1 MMEKQQTSAS
11 NGFGYYAAKI
21 SELLAETITLL
32 NLEDMTFSSIPLEY
46 VLTDNPEDF
55 LGKKAPLSG
64 SNSVYIFIYEKGNKE
79 NFVYTAMPLADFDN
93 SIKLCIKN
101 GEFLAWGLKSVL
113 RKLKRDFL
121 AKIRGDS
128 CLIFQDLFK
137 YSNSVI
143 FKGEKPVLV
152 VPEAA
157 EKPFYL
163 VSRKTVEE
171 GMKPRIFMDFMT
183 NTQIASSYPEPK
195 TEIFNNKEPVKIVFY
210 LKDRSDEIVAELGKA
225 DGSCFTITA
234 VTASPDYM
242 KTKKAISANYNNSGR
257 ILSEIMDNRL
267 SADAAGLLDII
278 I

>member
-1 MMEKQQTSAS
+1 MMEKQQASAS

-55 LGKKAPLSG
+55 LGEKAPLSG
-64 SNSVYIFIYEKGNKE
+64 GNSVYIFIYEKGNNE

-101 GEFLAWGLKSVL
+101 GEFLSWGLKDVL

-121 AKIRGDS
+121 VKIRGDS
-128 CLIFQDLFK
+128 CLNFRDLFK

-163 VSRKTVEE
+163 VSTKTVEE
-171 GMKPRIFMDFMT
+171 GMKPGIFMDFMT

-210 LKDRSDEIVAELGKA
+210 LKDRSDAIVAELGKA
-225 DGSCFTITA
+225 DGSCFTIT
-234 VTASPDYM
+234 SIISSSDYM

-257 ILSEIMDNRL
+257 ILSEIIDNRL

-278 I
+278 L

>member
-1 MMEKQQTSAS
+1 MMEKQQASAS

-32 NLEDMTFSSIPLEY
+32 NLEDMTFSLIPLEY
-46 VLTDNPEDF
+46 ALTDNPEDF
-55 LGKKAPLSG
+55 LGEKMPLSG
-64 SNSVYIFIYEKGNKE
+64 SDSVYFFLYEKGN
-79 NFVYTAMPLADFDN
+79 NDNYVYTAMPLSDFDN

-121 AKIRGDS
+121 AKIRGES

-143 FKGEKPVLV
+143 FKGENPVLV
-152 VPEAA
+152 VPEAT

-163 VSRKTVEE
+163 VSRKAVEE
-171 GMKPRIFMDFMT
+171 GAKPRIFLDFST
-183 NTQIASSYPEPK
+183 NARIASSYPEPK
-195 TEIFNNKEPVKIVFY
+195 TEIFNSNGPMKIVFY
-210 LKDRSDEIVAELGKA
+210 LKDRSDAIVAELGKA

>member
-1 MMEKQQTSAS
+1 MMEKQRASAS

-32 NLEDMTFSSIPLEY
+32 NLEDMTFSLIPLEY
-46 VLTDNPEDF
+46 ALTDNPKDF
-55 LGKKAPLSG
+55 LGEKKPLSG
-64 SNSVYIFIYEKGNKE
+64 SDSVYFFLYEKGN
-79 NFVYTAMPLADFDN
+79 NDNYVYTAMPLSDFDN

-121 AKIRGDS
+121 AKIRGES

-143 FKGEKPVLV
+143 FKGENPVLV
-152 VPEAA
+152 VPEAT

-163 VSRKTVEE
+163 VSRKAVEE
-171 GMKPRIFMDFMT
+171 GAKPRIFLDFTT
-183 NTQIASSYPEPK
+183 NDQIASSYPEPK
-195 TEIFNNKEPVKIVFY
+195 TEIFNSNGPMKIVFY
-210 LKDRSDEIVAELGKA
+210 LKDRSDAIVAELGKA
-225 DGSCFTITA
+225 DGSCFTIT
-234 VTASPDYM
+234 TIIASPDYM
-242 KTKKAISANYNNSGR
+242 KTKKAISTNYNNSRR

-267 SADAAGLLDII
+267 RADAAGLLDII
-278 I
+278 L

>member
-1 MMEKQQTSAS
+1 MMEKQRASAN

-32 NLEDMTFSSIPLEY
+32 NLEDMTFSSIPLECM
-46 VLTDNPEDF
+46 LTDNPEEF
-55 LGKKAPLSG
+55 LGEKMPLSG
-64 SNSVYIFIYEKGNKE
+64 SDSVYFLLFEKGNNE
-79 NFVYTAMPLADFDN
+79 NFVYAAMPLSDFDN
-93 SIKLCIKN
+93 CIKLCIKN

-113 RKLKRDFL
+113 RKLKQDFL

-143 FKGEKPVLV
+143 FKGENPVLV
-152 VPEAA
+152 VPEAT

-163 VSRKTVEE
+163 VSRKAVEE
-171 GMKPRIFMDFMT
+171 GAKPRIFLDFMT
-183 NTQIASSYPEPK
+183 NAQIASSYPEPK
-195 TEIFNNKEPVKIVFY
+195 TEIFNNNEPVKIVFY
-210 LKDRSDEIVAELGKA
+210 LKDRSDAIVAELGKA

-257 ILSEIMDNRL
+257 ILSEIIDNRL

-278 I
+278 L

>member
-55 LGKKAPLSG
+55 LGEKTPLSG
-64 SNSVYIFIYEKGNKE
+64 GNSVYIFIYEKGNNE

-101 GEFLAWGLKSVL
+101 GEFLSWGLKDVL

-121 AKIRGDS
+121 VKIRGDS
-128 CLIFQDLFK
+128 CLNFQDLFK

-152 VPEAA
+152 VPEAS

-171 GMKPRIFMDFMT
+171 GMKPGIFMDFMT

-195 TEIFNNKEPVKIVFY
+195 TEIFNNNEPVKIVFY

-225 DGSCFTITA
+225 DGLCFTITA

>member
-1 MMEKQQTSAS
+1 MMEKQRASAN

-46 VLTDNPEDF
+46 MLTDNPEEF
-55 LGKKAPLSG
+55 LGEKMPLSG
-64 SNSVYIFIYEKGNKE
+64 SDSVYFLLFEKGNNE
-79 NFVYTAMPLADFDN
+79 NFVYAAMPLSDFDN
-93 SIKLCIKN
+93 CIKLCIKN

-113 RKLKRDFL
+113 RKLKQDFL
-121 AKIRGDS
+121 AKIRGES

-152 VPEAA
+152 VPEAT

-163 VSRKTVEE
+163 VSRKAVEE
-171 GMKPRIFMDFMT
+171 GAKPRIFLDFMT
-183 NTQIASSYPEPK
+183 NAQIASSYPEPK
-195 TEIFNNKEPVKIVFY
+195 TEIFNNNEPVKIVFY
-210 LKDRSDEIVAELGKA
+210 LKDRSDAIVAELGKA

-257 ILSEIMDNRL
+257 ILSEIIDNRL

-278 I
+278 L

>member
-55 LGKKAPLSG
+55 LGEKAPLSG
-64 SNSVYIFIYEKGNKE
+64 GNSVYIFIYEKGNNE

-101 GEFLAWGLKSVL
+101 GEFLAWGLKCVL

-121 AKIRGDS
+121 VKIRGDS
-128 CLIFQDLFK
+128 CLNFQDLFK

-143 FKGEKPVLV
+143 FKGENPVLV

-163 VSRKTVEE
+163 VSRKAVEE
-171 GMKPRIFMDFMT
+171 GAKPRIFLDFTT
-183 NTQIASSYPEPK
+183 NDQMASSYPEPK
-195 TEIFNNKEPVKIVFY
+195 TEIFNSNGPMKIVFY
-210 LKDRSDEIVAELGKA
+210 LKDRSDAIVAELGKA
-225 DGSCFTITA
+225 DGSCFTIT
-234 VTASPDYM
+234 TIISSPDYM

-257 ILSEIMDNRL
+257 ILTEIIDNRL

-278 I
+278 L

>member
-1 MMEKQQTSAS
+1 MMEKQRASAN

-32 NLEDMTFSSIPLEY
+32 NLEDMTFSSIPLECM
-46 VLTDNPEDF
+46 LTDNPEEF
-55 LGKKAPLSG
+55 LGEKMPLSG
-64 SNSVYIFIYEKGNKE
+64 SDSVYFLLFEKGNNE
-79 NFVYTAMPLADFDN
+79 NFVYAAMPLSDFDN
-93 SIKLCIKN
+93 CIKLCIKN

-113 RKLKRDFL
+113 RKLKQDFL
-121 AKIRGDS
+121 AKIRGES

-143 FKGEKPVLV
+143 FKGENPVLV
-152 VPEAA
+152 VPEAT

-163 VSRKTVEE
+163 VSRKAVEE
-171 GMKPRIFMDFMT
+171 GAKPRIFLDFMT
-183 NTQIASSYPEPK
+183 NAQIASSYPEPK
-195 TEIFNNKEPVKIVFY
+195 TEIFNNNEPVKIVFY
-210 LKDRSDEIVAELGKA
+210 LKDRSDAIVAELGKA

-257 ILSEIMDNRL
+257 ILSEIIDNRL

-278 I
+278 L

>member
-1 MMEKQQTSAS
+1 MMEKQRASAS

-46 VLTDNPEDF
+46 MITDNSEDF
-55 LGKKAPLSG
+55 LGEKMPLSG
-64 SNSVYIFIYEKGNKE
+64 SDSVYFFLYEKGNNE
-79 NFVYTAMPLADFDN
+79 NFVYTAMPLADFNN

-113 RKLKRDFL
+113 RKLKQDFL

-143 FKGEKPVLV
+143 FKGENPVLV
-152 VPEAA
+152 VPEAT

-163 VSRKTVEE
+163 VSRKAVEE
-171 GMKPRIFMDFMT
+171 EEKPRVFLDFMT
-183 NTQIASSYPEPK
+183 NAQIASSYPEPK
-195 TEIFNNKEPVKIVFY
+195 TEIFNNNEPVKIVFY
-210 LKDRSDEIVAELGKA
+210 LKDRNDEIVAELGKA
-225 DGSCFTITA
+225 DGSCFTIT
-234 VTASPDYM
+234 SIISSSDYM

-257 ILSEIMDNRL
+257 ILTEIIDNRL

-278 I
+278 L

>member
-1 MMEKQQTSAS
+1 MMEKQQASAS

-32 NLEDMTFSSIPLEY
+32 NLEDMSFSLIPLEY
-46 VLTDNPEDF
+46 MITDNPEAF
-55 LGKKAPLSG
+55 LGEGVSLSG
-64 SNSVYIFIYEKGNKE
+64 SNSVYFFLYEKGNND
-79 NFVYTAMPLADFDN
+79 NFVYTAMTLADFDN

-143 FKGEKPVLV
+143 FKGENPVLV
-152 VPEAA
+152 VPEAT

-163 VSRKTVEE
+163 VSRKTAEE
-171 GMKPRIFMDFMT
+171 GAKPRIFLDFLT
-183 NTQIASSYPEPK
+183 NARIASSYPEPK
-195 TEIFNNKEPVKIVFY
+195 TEIFNNNEPIKIVFY
-210 LKDRSDEIVAELGKA
+210 LKDRSNEIVAELGKA
-225 DGSCFTITA
+225 EGSCFTISTI
-234 VTASPDYM
+234 TASPDYM

-257 ILSEIMDNRL
+257 ILTEIIDNRL

-278 I
+278 L